1 MGRNRHRET
10 SGIPRDQE
18 TGCGGAPFECKD
30 LPVVE
35 VLSGNPIECIDVKGK
50 RIDVTLMTKLG
61 VNAKGAFEVIDNGN
75 EECVEKR
82 YRHYRLTSDAAQVIA
97 SYLVCHPRVLE
108 VRYPGLKSDPSF
120 NVAARTLQ
128 GGFGPIVD
136 YRMDDGWHRLV
147 ATEVDVR
154 DQVMDLER
162 KLGVR
167 S

>member
-1 MGRNRHRET
+1 M
-10 SGIPRDQE
+10 
-18 TGCGGAPFECKD
+18 
-30 LPVVE
+30 VE
-35 VLSGNPIECIDVKGK
+35 VLGGNPIECVDVRGK

-61 VNAKGAFEVIDNGN
+61 VNVKGAFEVIDNGN

-120 NVAARTLQ
+120 SIAARTLQ

-136 YRMDDGWHRLV
+136 YRLADGWHRLE
-147 ATEVDVR
+147 ATDADVR
-154 DQVMDLER
+154 EQVMELER
-162 KLGVR
+162 KLGAT

>member
-61 VNAKGAFEVIDNGN
+61 VNAKGAVEVIDLGD
-75 EECVEKR
+75 EECIEER
-82 YRHYRLTSDAAQVIA
+82 YCLYRLTSDTAQVIA
-97 SYLVCHPRVLE
+97 SYLICHPRVLE

-120 NVAARTLQ
+120 SIAARTLQ

-136 YRMDDGWHRLV
+136 YRIDDGWHRLE
-147 ATEVDVR
+147 ATGDDVH
-154 DQVMDLER
+154 DQIMELER
-162 KLGVR
+162 KLGAT